1 MNNIQNLWYGN
12 LKPATEPGI
21 NDRTA
26 SNISGHI
33 DDKIEKLRENLNEEG
48 KARLSRLIDD
58 YSEQRVCQGLF
69 PRSEV
74 DCRSIMHYLRRK
86 RIAKNGSP
94 SRFLLFRQ
102 SRTPVPTSLHVI

>member
-21 NDRTA
+21 NDRTC

-33 DDKIEKLRENLNEEG
+33 DDKIEKLRENLNEDG

-58 YSEQRVCQGLF
+58 YSELMCNECESAFVKGFSLG
-69 PRSEV
+69 
-74 DCRSIMHYLRRK
+74 
-86 RIAKNGSP
+86 AKLTAEALCITYEE
-94 SRFLLFRQ
+94 RE
-102 SRTPVPTSLHVI
+102 